1 VPSIAFRSNR
11 SSIETSSSTPGA
23 SVTGMPEHSIQKL
36 LVVSHVVHYERGGQI
51 YAYGPYAREIDI
63 WADLFPRLAI
73 AAPVRSEDPPGD
85 CIPFTCCNIE
95 LIPQR
100 ETGGTSVS
108 AKTRQILAVPSLLFG
123 LGRAMASAD
132 AIHVRCPGN
141 LGLLG
146 VILAPLFSRYLVAKY
161 ASQWTGPAET
171 WTVSLQRVLL
181 RSQWWRGPVTV
192 YGDWPNQPAHVV
204 PFFTSIL
211 DGVQL
216 TRARAAAA
224 STRPDGPLR
233 VLYVGRLSRSKNVHV
248 LVAALTK
255 LREEGVK
262 FRAEIVGDGQ
272 ERAALGTQIERE
284 GLAEQIRLVGP
295 VGFEDVLAFYEN
307 ADVLVLASETEGWP
321 KAIAEGMAFGLV
333 CIGSDRGF
341 VPQMLGEGRGICV
354 APGDASALAAALRGV
369 AAAPEAYDPMRRAAT
384 GWACRYSLEG
394 LQDSL
399 RELFRTHWGWE
410 AREAK
415 HLRHLDATSGL

>member
-1 VPSIAFRSNR
+1 M
-11 SSIETSSSTPGA
+11 PGI
-23 SVTGMPEHSIQKL
+23 SIQKL
-36 LVVSHVVHYERGGQI
+36 LVVSHVVHYQRGERI

-85 CIPFTCCNIE
+85 CIPFTRSNIA
-95 LIPQR
+95 LIPQL
-100 ETGGTSVS
+100 ETGGMSVS
-108 AKTRQILAVPSLLFG
+108 AKTRQILAVPSLLLG
-123 LGRAMASAD
+123 LGRAMTSAD

-146 VILAPLFSRYLVAKY
+146 VVLAPIFSRYLVAKY

-171 WTVSLQRVLL
+171 WTVALQRVLL
-181 RSQWWRGPVTV
+181 RSRWWRGPVTV

-211 DGVQL
+211 DDAQL
-216 TRARAAAA
+216 ERARAAAN
-224 STRPDGPLR
+224 SKRPNGPLR

-248 LVAALTK
+248 LVAALAK
-255 LREEGVK
+255 LRDEGTS

-272 ERAALGTQIERE
+272 ERATLAAQIAREDLGS
-284 GLAEQIRLVGP
+284 QIRLVGP

-333 CIGSDRGF
+333 CVGSDRGF

-354 APGDASALAAALRGV
+354 VPGDASALAAALRGV

-399 RELFRTHWGWE
+399 RELFREHWGWE
-410 AREAK
+410 SGEAK
-415 HLRHLDATSGL
+415 RLRSCNETAPL

>member
-1 VPSIAFRSNR
+1 
-11 SSIETSSSTPGA
+11 
-23 SVTGMPEHSIQKL
+23 MPEHSIQKL